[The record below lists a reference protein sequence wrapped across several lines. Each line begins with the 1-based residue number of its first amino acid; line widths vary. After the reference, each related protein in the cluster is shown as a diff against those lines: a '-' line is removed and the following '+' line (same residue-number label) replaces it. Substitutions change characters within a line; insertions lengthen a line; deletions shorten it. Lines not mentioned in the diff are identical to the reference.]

1 MPTQALAQWLAGRA
15 AMLACLLALAGC
27 KQPPPTRYH
36 FEPELREQGRMVIQR
51 AGCGACHEIP
61 GIDWPKGRTGPSLAG
76 FDDVGPI
83 AGVLPNTPDNLARF
97 VRDAP
102 AAKPGST
109 MPAMP
114 IDAEEALAVAAYL
127 YGIDS

>member
-1 MPTQALAQWLAGRA
+1 
-15 AMLACLLALAGC
+15 MLACLLAVAGC
-27 KQPPPTRYH
+27 KQPPSTRYQ
-36 FEPELREQGRMVIQR
+36 FDPEVREQGRMVIER
-51 AGCGACHEIP
+51 AGCGACHAIP
-61 GIDWPKGRTGPSLAG
+61 GIAWPKGRTGPSLVG

-83 AGVLPNTPDNLARF
+83 AGALPNTPDNLARF

-114 IDAEEALAVAAYL
+114 IDAAEAQAVAAYL